1 MIEIPKGT
9 KINDLKIEEGSIFS
23 QIVHFSNFRILSSQF
38 ILANPQ
44 SKLFIVSRIF

>member
-23 QIVHFSNFRILSSQF
+23 QIVHFSNFRIKNSD
-38 ILANPQ
+38 I
-44 SKLFIVSRIF
+44 IF